1 MSTGVTKKITGE
13 LTLTDRYELTAND
26 DVLEISNA
34 VINLNSPGG
43 DLFTNEGNDTVSVV
57 NSTINALAEG
67 LSFFL
72 GSGNDTLELNNSTVN
87 APIAAGSGNDLIR
100 ITGDAQ
106 SRVTLKKRPN
116 DPTLSLGADDDI
128 LELCNILEGDG
139 DIDFGSGNDTLR
151 FDGGSLLTTG
161 TLSNLSNLQV
171 TANGGTLGRNLEL
184 QGTQVAITLGGNL
197 TGTDNAKCIT
207 VSSEKILF
215 NTANNVRT
223 NIGFSISKTEFN
235 HQDGGTIEINGY
247 EGTAFSANDSTVSLH
262 DFVVV
267 NAKYGLSGKNTV
279 WVVRDS
285 NFSNNEYAADLSGA
299 GSLELKNVG
308 ISNNSVHGLLL
319 GKTSLTGD
327 ALTFTRNRGRAIALG
342 GNLKLNS
349 VDFISNV
356 AFTSSFSTSGYN
368 VYATTTGGAIY
379 QGAGDMNIIRA
390 TFTGNSAGAI
400 AINTSTSYDSSFA
413 CASATGGAIYQDGG
427 DMSIISATFTENSA
441 DATASGAST
450 WRSRS
455 FTKAIGGA
463 IYQNGG
469 EMSVTSAT
477 FTLNSASA
485 YASNSVSA
493 YANATGGAIY
503 ARASIG
509 NLTDA
514 TFVENFAVARASVS
528 RDEAYACAAGGA
540 VYWDAGDVCI
550 TRARF
555 TRNFIYAIATSTSSS
570 TSNAMGGA
578 IYAQSSIVNLTEARF
593 SGNVASAY
601 SSTYVAYANAMG
613 GAICAQSSI
622 VNLTDTTF
630 RRNWA
635 TFYASPSASDATVTA
650 NSMGGAIYLNDG
662 KLNYYVSEGKSLI
675 NTGNLAKLGGFLYL
689 ANNSQAT
696 FDISGELT
704 IGDSTDEDSIAGDRD
719 CSISKN
725 GAGVWTVNSDVS
737 QFAGNWN
744 IAAGVLKLE
753 RIARSILLDNWTIG
767 VGAELHLSALND
779 TIAMGMDKKTGV
791 INLGGGS
798 DTINTKGYTLSCER
812 LLISALTFTGGGT
825 VNGTIVTRT
834 PQAGFDLTLR
844 NIKLN
849 SDITGG
855 NAVDSIKITQ
865 NSRLG
870 GTIDLGDGDNLITA
884 TADTVFLK
892 SVKSG
897 NGNDTFKFSTV
908 EFQQSVDLG
917 DGDNN
922 LTATG
927 KATFSD
933 HLNGGNGNDTL
944 NFRSVEFLQT
954 VDLGDGKNSLTATET
969 AAFSDSLKSGSGDDT
984 FNFSTVEF
992 QQTVDLGDGKNSLTA
1007 SGKATFSD
1015 RLNGGAGNDTIT
1027 LQSDSTLNGLVG
1039 LGGGKNVITASGD
1052 LSVKEGFLLDPDGET
1067 RLVVNRAAALTG
1079 NTLNIYSHEGAVL
1092 KALSLD
1098 WSSIPDLDKVRIV
1111 VSSDSSFS
1119 RFEFAVELYNQSKNF
1134 TLNVEESYYIQFQA
1148 QDEDGWK
1155 QRYLPDSI
1163 APDQVTGLAFEQSRG
1178 SWSVTHDNWG
1188 GNGVKQ
1194 YHVEIATDSSF
1205 SSLVDSVTVGTTE
1218 YVFSL
1223 ADGNYYWRVRAEDYT
1238 GNLGK
1243 WSETATVFIDYT
1255 APTMPRGLISTT
1267 GDYSVTLGWTAA
1279 VDSGSGVARYEY
1291 RIASDSSFVSIVVS
1305 GESAVNSNVTVS
1317 NLVYGNY
1324 YWQVRAIDNSG
1335 NIGEWSL
1342 YKNFSIAD
1350 TIAPTAP
1357 GELDYQLNGNTVT
1370 LDWLASVDD
1379 VSGSGLK
1386 EYCIEISNQADFSK
1400 ITLTRTSKTT
1410 RISIS
1415 DLAGGNYFCR
1425 VSAVDQS
1432 GNVSDWS
1439 DVQSFQID
1447 GSTPGRKGPARSD
1460 FDGNGV
1466 SDILFQNLTDP
1477 ANPLGAWMNADKWQ
1491 WNGAL
1496 GAAPLSDWTVYGA
1509 YDFTGDGVCDIM
1521 FRSKLSS
1528 TEYAVGYYDMGDN
1541 GAFKTMGWGVTAEWE
1556 LADVGDFNGNGR
1568 ADILWK
1574 NTTNGYLGLWMD
1586 GTDQW
1591 VALPASNLGAGQSI
1605 IGMGDV
1611 NGDGCDDILINS
1623 NGVLGAWDISGIIN
1637 GTEKTPVWSSFGIT
1651 IGSEWEVVGCADFDG
1666 NGKADIVL
1674 WRSDDGYIGTYMNCD
1689 VNDFRG
1695 IYPGAS
1701 KSEWGIPG
1709 FGDFNGDGCDD
1720 VLVRNLGSGALGYWD
1735 GADGFKW
1742 KEIGSGV
1749 DSTWAV
1755 IAG

>member
-57 NSTINALAEG
+57 NSSINALAEG

-116 DPTLSLGADDDI
+116 DLTLSLGAGDDI
-128 LELCNILEGDG
+128 LELCSILEGDG

-197 TGTDNAKCIT
+197 TGTDNTKCIS
-207 VSSEKILF
+207 VFSEKILF

-285 NFSNNEYAADLSGA
+285 NFSNNEYAADLSG

-308 ISNNSVHGLLL
+308 ISNNSFGGLSL
-319 GKTSLTGD
+319 GRNTALTGET
-327 ALTFTRNRGRAIALG
+327 LSFTRNIAGQDDGVYCGGAIHTYADLR
-342 GNLKLNS
+342 LNS
-349 VDFISNV
+349 VDFISN
-356 AFTSSFSTSGYN
+356 AATISKASSGPTIIYSI
-368 VYATTTGGAIY
+368 AWGGAVY
-379 QGAGDMNIIRA
+379 C
-390 TFTGNSAGAI
+390 S
-400 AINTSTSYDSSFA
+400 
-413 CASATGGAIYQDGG
+413 GG
-427 DMSIISATFTENSA
+427 DMSITSANFDGNSATAF
-441 DATASGAST
+441 ASGSCVVSAYA
-450 WRSRS
+450 W
-455 FTKAIGGA
+455 GGA
-463 IYQNGG
+463 VCCWNGD
-469 EMSVTSAT
+469 MSITSAT
-477 FTLNSASA
+477 FSLNSAGVMAPQGGISLAWA
-485 YASNSVSA
+485 Y
-493 YANATGGAIY
+493 
-503 ARASIG
+503 
-509 NLTDA
+509 
-514 TFVENFAVARASVS
+514 
-528 RDEAYACAAGGA
+528 
-540 VYWDAGDVCI
+540 
-550 TRARF
+550 
-555 TRNFIYAIATSTSSS
+555 
-570 TSNAMGGA
+570 
-578 IYAQSSIVNLTEARF
+578 
-593 SGNVASAY
+593 
-601 SSTYVAYANAMG
+601 G

-622 VNLTDTTF
+622 VNLTDTKFIENSAFVNATSCATARGGAVYQYDAEASISRAVF
-630 RRNWA
+630 ERNCVGAFATRYSAYAEGGAVYAQASAVNLTDAVFVGNSAWA
-635 TFYASPSASDATVTA
+635 NVSRDPQGSAMAIGGAIYALFSIVNLTDTKFSGNSAIAQATAYGSATA
-650 NSMGGAIYLNDG
+650 CAMGGAIYLNGG
-662 KLNYYVSEGKSLI
+662 KLNYYVSEGKSFI
-675 NTGNLAKLGGFLYL
+675 NTGNSAKASTARTSSSAELGGFLYL

-704 IGDSTDEDSIAGDRD
+704 IGDSTGVDSIAGDSD

-767 VGAELHLSALND
+767 IGAELHLSALND

-798 DTINTKGYTLSCER
+798 DTIDTKGYTLSCER
-812 LLISALTFTGGGT
+812 LLISALTFSGGGT

-834 PQAGFDLTLR
+834 PQAGFDLTLQ

-897 NGNDTFKFSTV
+897 NGNDTFKFSAV

-922 LTATG
+922 LTASG

-944 NFRSVEFLQT
+944 NFRSVEFQQS

-1027 LQSDSTLNGLVG
+1027 LQSDSTLSGLVG
-1039 LGGGKNVITASGD
+1039 LGGGKNVITASGT

-1067 RLVVNRAAALTG
+1067 RLVVNRGAALTG

-1111 VSSDSSFS
+1111 VSSDASFS
-1119 RFEFAVELYNQSKNF
+1119 RFEFAVELYNQSKSF

-1205 SSLVDSVTVGTTE
+1205 SSLVDSATVETAE

-1223 ADGNYYWRVRAEDYT
+1223 ADGNYYWRVRAGDYT

-1386 EYCIEISNQADFSK
+1386 EYRIEISNQADFSK

-1447 GSTPGRKGPARSD
+1447 GSTPGRKGPAKFD

-1689 VNDFRG
+1689 ANDFRG

-1755 IAG
+1755 IA

>member
-26 DVLEISNA
+26 DVLEISSA

-57 NSTINALAEG
+57 NSSINALAEG

-100 ITGDAQ
+100 ITGDVQ

-116 DPTLSLGADDDI
+116 APTLSLGADDDI
-128 LELCNILEGDG
+128 LELCSILEGDG

-171 TANGGTLGRNLEL
+171 TANGGTLGRDLEL

-197 TGTDNAKCIT
+197 TGTDNTKCIS

-235 HQDGGTIEINGY
+235 HQDGGTIEINGC

-262 DFVVV
+262 DFVVA
-267 NAKYGLSGKNTV
+267 NAKYGLSGNNTV

-285 NFSNNEYAADLSGA
+285 NFSNNEYAADLEG

-308 ISNNSVHGLLL
+308 ISNNSVSGLDLWN
-319 GKTSLTGD
+319 TALTGE
-327 ALTFTRNRGRAIALG
+327 ALSFTRNIAARRGGAISKYFAELR
-342 GNLKLNS
+342 LNS

-356 AFTSSFSTSGYN
+356 AYTSCY
-368 VYATTTGGAIY
+368 YAGAYDKTTAWTTAMAGGGAIY
-379 QGAGDMNIIRA
+379 ECSGDVSISSANFSGNSAVVVAAAVTFYYSASVAWVTAMAGGGAIYRDGGDMSMSSA
-390 TFTGNSAGAI
+390 TFTGNSAIASVIASSSVRISHSVATAMGGAI
-400 AINTSTSYDSSFA
+400 YAPLMRNMTMTDTAFTENSAIVSANSFV
-413 CASATGGAIYQDGG
+413 SANAMGGAIYQGMG
-427 DMSIISATFTENSA
+427 DMDIT
-441 DATASGAST
+441 GA
-450 WRSRS
+450 RFSRN
-455 FTKAIGGA
+455 F
-463 IYQNGG
+463 
-469 EMSVTSAT
+469 VV
-477 FTLNSASA
+477 
-485 YASNSVSA
+485 ASNNNPYHLSA
-493 YANATGGAIY
+493 CFAT
-503 ARASIG
+503 
-509 NLTDA
+509 
-514 TFVENFAVARASVS
+514 
-528 RDEAYACAAGGA
+528 
-540 VYWDAGDVCI
+540 
-550 TRARF
+550 
-555 TRNFIYAIATSTSSS
+555 
-570 TSNAMGGA
+570 AMGGA
-578 IYAQSSIVNLTEARF
+578 IYAQSSIVNLTDATF
-593 SGNVASAY
+593 MGNSAIAVAN
-601 SSTYVAYANAMG
+601 VYAFDRAMG
-613 GAICAQSSI
+613 GAIYAQSSI
-622 VNLTDTTF
+622 VNLTDVTFTGNLATATAITTA
-630 RRNWA
+630 RA
-635 TFYASPSASDATVTA
+635 TASA
-650 NSMGGAIYLNDG
+650 MGGAIYLNDG

-675 NTGNLAKLGGFLYL
+675 NTGNSAELGGFLYL

-704 IGDSTDEDSIAGDRD
+704 IGDTTGVDSIAGDSD

-725 GAGVWTVNSDVS
+725 GAGVWTINSDVS

-753 RIARSILLDNWTIG
+753 RIARSIILDNWTIG

-779 TIAMGMDKKTGV
+779 TITMGMDKKTGV

-798 DTINTKGYTLSCER
+798 DTIDTKGYTLSCER

-834 PQAGFDLTLR
+834 PQAGFDLTLQ

-897 NGNDTFKFSTV
+897 TGNDTFKFSSV

-922 LTATG
+922 LTASG

-944 NFRSVEFLQT
+944 NFRSVEFLQA
-954 VDLGDGKNSLTATET
+954 VDLGDGKNSLTATGT

-1027 LQSDSTLNGLVG
+1027 LQSDSTLSGLVG
-1039 LGGGKNVITASGD
+1039 LGGGKNVITVSGT
-1052 LSVKEGFLLDPDGET
+1052 LSVKDGFLLDPDGET
-1067 RLVVNRAAALTG
+1067 RLVVNRGAALTG

-1205 SSLVDSVTVGTTE
+1205 SSLVDSATVETAE

-1238 GNLGK
+1238 GNLGE

-1386 EYCIEISNQADFSK
+1386 EYRIEISNQADFSN

-1410 RISIS
+1410 RISIA

-1425 VSAVDQS
+1425 VSAVDLS
-1432 GNVSDWS
+1432 GNVSEWS
-1439 DVQSFQID
+1439 DVQSFQIN

-1689 VNDFRG
+1689 ANDFRG

-1720 VLVRNLGSGALGYWD
+1720 VLIRNLASGALGYWD

-1755 IAG
+1755 IA

>member
-57 NSTINALAEG
+57 NSSINALAEG

-116 DPTLSLGADDDI
+116 DPTLSLGANDDI

-171 TANGGTLGRNLEL
+171 TVNGGTLGRDLEL

-207 VSSEKILF
+207 VSCEKILF

-223 NIGFSISKTEFN
+223 NVGFSIKNTEFN
-235 HQDGGTIEINGY
+235 HQDGGTIEINGC

-279 WVVRDS
+279 WFMRDS
-285 NFSNNEYAADLSGA
+285 NFSNNKYAAVLKG

-308 ISNNSVHGLLL
+308 ISNNS
-319 GKTSLTGD
+319 LTGLGLWNT
-327 ALTFTRNRGRAIALG
+327 ALTGEALSFTRNIAAALVNDDIYCGGAINTNSELR
-342 GNLKLNS
+342 LNS

-356 AFTSSFSTSGYN
+356 VSASKTGNILIYSIAKGGAVYCSGGGRRSITSASFDGNSATAFASTSG
-368 VYATTTGGAIY
+368 VVTAYAWGGAVCCD
-379 QGAGDMNIIRA
+379 GGDMNI
-390 TFTGNSAGAI
+390 
-400 AINTSTSYDSSFA
+400 
-413 CASATGGAIYQDGG
+413 
-427 DMSIISATFTENSA
+427 
-441 DATASGAST
+441 
-450 WRSRS
+450 
-455 FTKAIGGA
+455 
-463 IYQNGG
+463 
-469 EMSVTSAT
+469 TSAA
-477 FTLNSASA
+477 FTLNSAEVMAPS
-485 YASNSVSA
+485 
-493 YANATGGAIY
+493 GAISL
-503 ARASIG
+503 AW
-509 NLTDA
+509 
-514 TFVENFAVARASVS
+514 
-528 RDEAYACAAGGA
+528 AY
-540 VYWDAGDVCI
+540 
-550 TRARF
+550 
-555 TRNFIYAIATSTSSS
+555 
-570 TSNAMGGA
+570 
-578 IYAQSSIVNLTEARF
+578 
-593 SGNVASAY
+593 
-601 SSTYVAYANAMG
+601 G

-622 VNLTDTTF
+622 VNLTDTKFIENSAFVNVTSCATARGGAVYQYDAEASISRAVF
-630 RRNWA
+630 ERNCVRAFATWYSAYAEGGAVYAQASAVNLTGAVFVGNSAWA
-635 TFYASPSASDATVTA
+635 NVSRDPQGSAMAIGGAIYALFSIVNLTDTKFSGNSAIAQATAYGSATA
-650 NSMGGAIYLNDG
+650 CAMGGAIYLNGG
-662 KLNYYVSEGKSLI
+662 KLNYYVSEGKSFI
-675 NTGNLAKLGGFLYL
+675 NTGNSAKASTARTSNSAELGGFLYL
-689 ANNSQAT
+689 ANNSEAT
-696 FDISGELT
+696 FDVSGELT
-704 IGDSTDEDSIAGDRD
+704 IGDSTGVDSIAGDSD

-725 GAGVWTVNSDVS
+725 GAGVWTINSDVS

-798 DTINTKGYTLSCER
+798 DTIDTKGYTLSCER

-834 PQAGFDLTLR
+834 PQAGFDLTLQ

-865 NSRLG
+865 KSRLG

-897 NGNDTFKFSTV
+897 TGNDTFKFSAV

-922 LTATG
+922 LTASG

-933 HLNGGNGNDTL
+933 HLNGGTGNDT
-944 NFRSVEFLQT
+944 FKFSAVEFLQA
-954 VDLGDGKNSLTATET
+954 VDLGDGKNSLTASGT

-992 QQTVDLGDGKNSLTA
+992 QQSVDLGDGKNSLTA
-1007 SGKATFSD
+1007 TGKAMFSD
-1015 RLNGGAGNDTIT
+1015 CLNGGAGNDTIT
-1027 LQSDSTLNGLVG
+1027 LQSDSTLSGLVG
-1039 LGGGKNVITASGD
+1039 LGGAKNVITASGN
-1052 LSVKEGFLLDPDGET
+1052 LSVKDGFLLDPDGET
-1067 RLVVNRAAALTG
+1067 RLVVNRGATLTG
-1079 NTLNIYSHEGAVL
+1079 NTLNIYSHEEAVL
-1092 KALSLD
+1092 KALALD

-1111 VSSDSSFS
+1111 VSSDASFS

-1205 SSLVDSVTVGTTE
+1205 SSLVDSATVEAAE

-1386 EYCIEISNQADFSK
+1386 EYRIEISNQADFSK

-1432 GNVSDWS
+1432 GNVSEWS

-1651 IGSEWEVVGCADFDG
+1651 IGREWEVVGCADFDG

-1755 IAG
+1755 IA

>member
-43 DLFTNEGNDTVSVV
+43 DLFTNEGDDTVSIV
-57 NSTINALAEG
+57 NSSINALAEG

-171 TANGGTLGRNLEL
+171 TANGGTLGCNLEL

-285 NFSNNEYAADLSGA
+285 NFSNNKYAAVLSG

-308 ISNNSVHGLLL
+308 ISNNSWKSLSLWN
-319 GKTSLTGD
+319 TALTGE
-327 ALTFTRNRGRAIALG
+327 ALSFTRNIAAVHVNYDIYCGGAIDTNSELR
-342 GNLKLNS
+342 LNS

-356 AFTSSFSTSGYN
+356 ASASKTSGILIYSIANGGAVYCSGGGRRSITSASFDGNSATAFASTSG
-368 VYATTTGGAIY
+368 VVTAYAWGGAVCCS
-379 QGAGDMNIIRA
+379 GGDMNITSAAFTLNSAGVMAPSGSIGLAWAYGGAICAKSSIVNLTDTKFIENSAFVNATSCATARGGAVYQYDAEASISRA
-390 TFTGNSAGAI
+390 VFERNCVRAFATRYSAYADGGAVCAQASAVNLIDAEFVGNSAWA
-400 AINTSTSYDSSFA
+400 NVSTDPQG
-413 CASATGGAIYQDGG
+413 SA
-427 DMSIISATFTENSA
+427 M
-441 DATASGAST
+441 
-450 WRSRS
+450 
-455 FTKAIGGA
+455 AIGGA
-463 IYQNGG
+463 IY
-469 EMSVTSAT
+469 AL
-477 FTLNSASA
+477 F
-485 YASNSVSA
+485 
-493 YANATGGAIY
+493 
-503 ARASIG
+503 
-509 NLTDA
+509 
-514 TFVENFAVARASVS
+514 
-528 RDEAYACAAGGA
+528 
-540 VYWDAGDVCI
+540 
-550 TRARF
+550 
-555 TRNFIYAIATSTSSS
+555 
-570 TSNAMGGA
+570 
-578 IYAQSSIVNLTEARF
+578 
-593 SGNVASAY
+593 
-601 SSTYVAYANAMG
+601 
-613 GAICAQSSI
+613 SI

-630 RRNWA
+630 SGNSAIAQA
-635 TFYASPSASDATVTA
+635 TAYGSATA
-650 NSMGGAIYLNDG
+650 CAKGGAIYLNGG
-662 KLNYYVSEGKSLI
+662 KLNYYVSEGKSFI
-675 NTGNLAKLGGFLYL
+675 NTGNSAKASTARTSNSTELGGFLYL

-704 IGDSTDEDSIAGDRD
+704 IGDSTGVDSIAGDSD

-725 GAGVWTVNSDVS
+725 GTGVWTVNSDVS

-779 TIAMGMDKKTGV
+779 TITMGMDKKTGV

-798 DTINTKGYTLSCER
+798 DTIDTKGYTLSCER

-849 SDITGG
+849 SDIIGG
-855 NAVDSIKITQ
+855 NAIDSIKITQ

-897 NGNDTFKFSTV
+897 NGNDTFKFSSV

-922 LTATG
+922 LTASG

-944 NFRSVEFLQT
+944 NFRSVEFQQS
-954 VDLGDGKNSLTATET
+954 VDLGDGKNSLTATGT

-1027 LQSDSTLNGLVG
+1027 LQSDSTLSGLVG
-1039 LGGGKNVITASGD
+1039 LGGGKNVITASGT
-1052 LSVKEGFLLDPDGET
+1052 LSVKDGFLLDPDGET
-1067 RLVVNRAAALTG
+1067 RLVVNRGATLTG

-1111 VSSDSSFS
+1111 VSSDAIFS

-1509 YDFTGDGVCDIM
+1509 YDFTGDGVCYIM

>member
-43 DLFTNEGNDTVSVV
+43 DLFTNEGNDTVSIV

-116 DPTLSLGADDDI
+116 DPTLFLGADDDI
-128 LELCNILEGDG
+128 LELCSILEGDG

-235 HQDGGTIEINGY
+235 HQDGGTIEINGC

-267 NAKYGLSGKNTV
+267 NAKYGLRGKNTV

-285 NFSNNEYAADLSGA
+285 NFSNNKYAAVLSG

-308 ISNNSVHGLLL
+308 ISNNSWASLSLWN
-319 GKTSLTGD
+319 TALTGE
-327 ALTFTRNRGRAIALG
+327 ALSFTRNIAAVHVNYDVYCGGAINTNSELR
-342 GNLKLNS
+342 LNS

-356 AFTSSFSTSGYN
+356 ASASKTSAVLIYSIAMGGAVYCGGGGRRSITSASFDGNSATAFASTSG
-368 VYATTTGGAIY
+368 VVTAYAWGGAVCCS
-379 QGAGDMNIIRA
+379 GGDMNI
-390 TFTGNSAGAI
+390 
-400 AINTSTSYDSSFA
+400 
-413 CASATGGAIYQDGG
+413 
-427 DMSIISATFTENSA
+427 
-441 DATASGAST
+441 
-450 WRSRS
+450 
-455 FTKAIGGA
+455 
-463 IYQNGG
+463 
-469 EMSVTSAT
+469 TSAA
-477 FTLNSASA
+477 FTLNSAKVMA
-485 YASNSVSA
+485 PK
-493 YANATGGAIY
+493 GAIGL
-503 ARASIG
+503 AW
-509 NLTDA
+509 
-514 TFVENFAVARASVS
+514 
-528 RDEAYACAAGGA
+528 AY
-540 VYWDAGDVCI
+540 
-550 TRARF
+550 
-555 TRNFIYAIATSTSSS
+555 
-570 TSNAMGGA
+570 
-578 IYAQSSIVNLTEARF
+578 
-593 SGNVASAY
+593 
-601 SSTYVAYANAMG
+601 G

-622 VNLTDTTF
+622 VNLTDTKFIENSAFVNATSCATARGGAVYQYDAEASISRAVF
-630 RRNWA
+630 ERNCVGAFAPQYSAYAEGGAVYAQASAVNLIDAEFVGNSAWA
-635 TFYASPSASDATVTA
+635 NVSIDPQGSAMAKGGAIYALFSIVNLTDTKFSGNSAIAQATAYGSATA
-650 NSMGGAIYLNDG
+650 CAMGGAIYLNGG
-662 KLNYYVSEGKSLI
+662 KLNYYVSEGKSFI
-675 NTGNLAKLGGFLYL
+675 NTGNSAKASTARTSNSAELGGFLYL
-689 ANNSQAT
+689 ANNSEAT

-704 IGDSTDEDSIAGDRD
+704 IGDSTGVDSIAGDSD

-767 VGAELHLSALND
+767 IGAELHLSALND

-798 DTINTKGYTLSCER
+798 DTIDTKGYTLSCER
-812 LLISALTFTGGGT
+812 LLISALTFSGGGT

-834 PQAGFDLTLR
+834 PQAGFDLTLQ

-897 NGNDTFKFSTV
+897 TGNDTFKFSTV
-908 EFQQSVDLG
+908 EFQQSLDLG

-944 NFRSVEFLQT
+944 NFRSVEFLQA
-954 VDLGDGKNSLTATET
+954 VDLGDGKNSLTATGT

-1015 RLNGGAGNDTIT
+1015 RLNGGAGNDTIS
-1027 LQSDSTLNGLVG
+1027 LQSDSTLSGLVG
-1039 LGGGKNVITASGD
+1039 LGGGKNVITASGN

-1067 RLVVNRAAALTG
+1067 RLVVNRGAALTG

-1098 WSSIPDLDKVRIV
+1098 WSLIPDLDKVRIV
-1111 VSSDSSFS
+1111 VSSDASFS
-1119 RFEFAVELYNQSKNF
+1119 RFEFAVELYNQSKSF

-1205 SSLVDSVTVGTTE
+1205 SSLVDSATVETAE

-1386 EYCIEISNQADFSK
+1386 EYRIEISNQADFSK

-1447 GSTPGRKGPARSD
+1447 GSTPGRKGPAKSD

-1611 NGDGCDDILINS
+1611 NGNGCDDILINS

-1720 VLVRNLGSGALGYWD
+1720 VLVRNLGSGALGFWD

-1755 IAG
+1755 IA